1 MILLNNIYS
10 TPLYSLKTPCK
21 IVNYKDAFYIQYLSF
36 FSTVLELSFKDGTV
50 KEFNLPVSNSILRYQ
65 IPVSVGSEI
74 SSFRVRSNN
83 PEKDNGSFQIH
94 QAGVEPLNT
103 GFSLVS
109 NNGFMIPVIRKGFN
123 IKNSNTYSFASLS
136 MDSKNGFNQVQVSL
150 SYDYSGDG
158 ETGSEIEIF
167 SDNHRKSFGLFP
179 RKGGTELYFYSKS
192 LDFIPTGLSVKN
204 IGPNFKVRE
213 IAITPFSTMVSPDYS
228 PIPADIGTILNYK
241 QAAWRRSD
249 MEIFSWN
256 LFPDILIL
264 DFKDYSLQSA
274 FLKRITFFLE
284 KDGFKG
290 QLLNNKVL
298 SGLHGWNAHDYR
310 AKDLAEFFT
319 VTEKQNFTLNPEEY
333 ELRDILINN
342 KIIHKYENGYLPDSG
357 GILSFTM
364 ESSPRLRHLFITHE
378 GYHGIYFSDT
388 RYEPEVQ
395 KVWNSLDEA
404 EKQFWYNFLDW
415 KHYEI
420 EDAYLVVNEFQA
432 YLMQQKVENV
442 ESYYKDYII
451 PRYLVEFPE
460 RAEEMNNFL
469 INYPNHFVDNAKKVE
484 AAVFRLDTIR
494 AGELRC
500 LY

>member
-10 TPLYSLKTPCK
+10 TPLYSLKIPCR
-21 IVNYKDAFYIQYLSF
+21 IVNQKDAFYIQYSSL
-36 FSTVLELSFKDGTV
+36 FSTVLDLFFKDGTV
-50 KEFNLPVSNSILRYQ
+50 KEFDLPVSRSILRYQ
-65 IPVSVGSEI
+65 IPVLVGSEI
-74 SSFRVRSNN
+74 SSFRIRSNI
-83 PEKDNGSFQIH
+83 PGKDNGSFQIY

-103 GFSLVS
+103 GFSLV
-109 NNGFMIPVIRKGFN
+109 NDNGFTIPVIRKGFS
-123 IKNSNTYSFASLS
+123 IEKPNTYSFTTLS
-136 MDSKNGFNQVQVSL
+136 MDSNNGFNQVRVSL

-158 ETGSEIEIF
+158 ETEPEIEIF
-167 SDNHRKSFGLFP
+167 SDNHSKSFGLFP

-204 IGPNFKVRE
+204 IGSNFKVRE

-241 QAAWRRSD
+241 QAVWRRSD

-342 KIIHKYENGYLPDSG
+342 KIIHKSENGYSHDSG

-378 GYHGIYFSDT
+378 GYHGIYFSDS

-395 KVWNSLDEA
+395 KVWDSLDEP

-460 RAEEMNNFL
+460 KAEEMNNFL
-469 INYPNHFVDNAKKVE
+469 ITYPNHFVDNAKRVE